1 MDELKTAQTILL
13 MFKDNIQ
20 VQQKEYVAINH
31 EFVIIQ
37 IDKTLE
43 QLDRAILKLKKIN
56 NIENIRKSGK
66 FGKLGN

>member
-1 MDELKTAQTILL
+1 

-43 QLDRAILKLKKIN
+43 QLDRALFKLKKIN

-66 FGKLGN
+66 FGN